1 VVVAARAAMLEV
13 AIIKTATVQN
23 TAAAEAQVQ
32 EPLQPITAAPVYM
45 LVAAEDAVN
54 LTLAGP

>member
-1 VVVAARAAMLEV
+1 MLEV
-13 AIIKTATVQN
+13 AIIKTVTVQN

-32 EPLQPITAAPVYM
+32 VPLQPITAAPACM
-45 LVAAEDAVN
+45 LEVAEDAVN

>member
-1 VVVAARAAMLEV
+1 MVVAARAAMLEV

-32 EPLQPITAAPVYM
+32 EPLQPITAAPVYLVLAAVVVDNLM
-45 LVAAEDAVN
+45 LAV
-54 LTLAGP
+54 L